1 MTTAASISL
10 PVTSAPASSDELMA
24 LASRSRAQLTAP
36 GAPFE
41 ITEVTVKGQTMSVYR
56 RAFGTLPELI
66 EAGRVHGPREFMVFE
81 GDRWSYA
88 RFYQAVDALAGR
100 MQTDHNIQVGD
111 RVAIAMRN
119 RPEWAVAFAAAVLVG
134 ATPAP
139 LNSFGLR
146 EELLS
151 GLSDL
156 KPRWLICD
164 TERFAHVGSDLDA
177 LQCSAVVVDG
187 LPGQGHASWDTL
199 IAPDGPPVRS
209 PALSPEDDA
218 LILFTSGAS
227 SHAKGVLS
235 SQRSVCQAMHNI
247 DYIGAIAAMTSP
259 DLVATIMARGLQPT
273 TLTAVPLFHVSG
285 LHAQLLTAMRNGRR
299 LVFMRR
305 WNPTKALQLIQ
316 EEKITQFN
324 GAPSMVMQL
333 LAEPGF
339 DDPAITGSLGGVGFG
354 GAGLP
359 QRLIDEVLSR
369 RGDAMSGVGF
379 GLTETNGVAA
389 ASSGHLFKIRPRASG
404 LLSPIIEL
412 RIADFDGT
420 PMPLGDPGEIWL
432 RGVTVMQGYWAQ
444 PEATAKALAD
454 GWFRTGDIG
463 YMDQDGFLMVVDR
476 IKDVIN
482 RAGEKIAAA
491 EIESCLLQH
500 PALVEAAVFAQPDEQ
515 TGEAVVAVVVLRSGE
530 YLSPADVQAHV
541 AAHLAAYK
549 VPLRVYVRH
558 DHLPRNPAGKL
569 LKNDIKRAYADAGLA
584 D

>member
-1 MTTAASISL
+1 MTTAASTSL

-56 RAFGTLPELI
+56 QAFGTLPELI

-100 MQTDHNIQVGD
+100 MQADHNIQVGD

-259 DLVATIMARGLQPT
+259 DLVATIMARGL
-273 TLTAVPLFHVSG
+273 
-285 LHAQLLTAMRNGRR
+285 
-299 LVFMRR
+299 
-305 WNPTKALQLIQ
+305 
-316 EEKITQFN
+316 
-324 GAPSMVMQL
+324 
-333 LAEPGF
+333 
-339 DDPAITGSLGGVGFG
+339 
-354 GAGLP
+354 
-359 QRLIDEVLSR
+359 
-369 RGDAMSGVGF
+369 
-379 GLTETNGVAA
+379 
-389 ASSGHLFKIRPRASG
+389 
-404 LLSPIIEL
+404 
-412 RIADFDGT
+412 
-420 PMPLGDPGEIWL
+420 
-432 RGVTVMQGYWAQ
+432 
-444 PEATAKALAD
+444 
-454 GWFRTGDIG
+454 
-463 YMDQDGFLMVVDR
+463 
-476 IKDVIN
+476 
-482 RAGEKIAAA
+482 
-491 EIESCLLQH
+491 
-500 PALVEAAVFAQPDEQ
+500 
-515 TGEAVVAVVVLRSGE
+515 
-530 YLSPADVQAHV
+530 
-541 AAHLAAYK
+541 
-549 VPLRVYVRH
+549 
-558 DHLPRNPAGKL
+558 
-569 LKNDIKRAYADAGLA
+569 
-584 D
+584 